1 MTCAWDSVH
10 ETEQGMKSQY
20 WVAGTV
26 ISELASRNSLLCGWI
41 LLLYCTW
48 RLKSDN
54 YSHSFVQRKIS
65 QAAYISGSTDLLL
78 MLLWTAWKHLSAVV
92 LLPWLP
98 CIRIGQLTHL
108 GVSRPNSCNGHGR
121 IDVLHRQSRAE
132 LIMTREISNTSKSGS
147 GAVEG
152 ELDTWSIGVRKK
164 IATYSEIL
172 SDLSR
177 QVQYNNNIHPH
188 SSELWDTSSKITVP
202 ATQYCDFIPCSV
214 LCTPSHAHVI
224 PWLNSHARIDGDV
237 SRNR

>member
-1 MTCAWDSVH
+1 
-10 ETEQGMKSQY
+10 
-20 WVAGTV
+20 
-26 ISELASRNSLLCGWI
+26 
-41 LLLYCTW
+41 
-48 RLKSDN
+48 
-54 YSHSFVQRKIS
+54 
-65 QAAYISGSTDLLL
+65 

-164 IATYSEIL
+164 IATYSEISNQIQTYSMENL
-172 SDLSR
+172 
-177 QVQYNNNIHPH
+177 NN
-188 SSELWDTSSKITVP
+188 
-202 ATQYCDFIPCSV
+202 
-214 LCTPSHAHVI
+214 
-224 PWLNSHARIDGDV
+224 ARISIQRLIRD
-237 SRNR
+237 